1 VFSGKECPRA
11 CETWNVTGDTGCRLA
26 ARLGSAIRRL
36 AAITSNMNGIQ
47 NGLLRLLSTIG
58 GFIAS
63 PLNIVT
69 NIRELIY
76 SLKTTT
82 YQFVGMVAN
91 SGNVL
96 KDLIVLLKDLIAY
109 VASEGL

>member
-1 VFSGKECPRA
+1 MTA
-11 CETWNVTGDTGCRLA
+11 NAGCRLA
-26 ARLGSAIRRL
+26 ARLNSAIQRL
-36 AAITSNMNGIQ
+36 AAITRNMNGIQ

-58 GFIAS
+58 GFITS

-76 SLKTTT
+76 SLKTVT
-82 YQFVGMVAN
+82 FSLGGLALN
-91 SGNVL
+91 SGSVL
-96 KDLIVLLKDLIAY
+96 KDLVVLLKDLIAF